1 MKIKEL
7 STNER
12 PRERMLSRGAGSLS
26 NAELIA
32 ILLRT
37 GTKGESALEM
47 GQRLLSLSNGSLSE
61 LSSIPLGRLRSIN
74 GFGGMKVLPLMAAFE
89 LGRRF
94 VGERNR
100 QAGECISSPKQVY
113 DMLIPEMKGLKREE
127 CWALFLNRA
136 NMVLEMKKLSI
147 GGLCATV
154 FDIKEI
160 MSIALEKKAS
170 GIILSHNHPSGNPRP
185 GIEDT
190 KQTAALKQ
198 AALSFDISL
207 IDHVIVCD
215 DCFYS
220 FADESVYSAVALTIP
235 CGDAP

>member
-1 MKIKEL
+1 
-7 STNER
+7 
-12 PRERMLSRGAGSLS
+12 MLGAFS
-26 NAELIA
+26 EQ
-32 ILLRT
+32 
-37 GTKGESALEM
+37 GEY
-47 GQRLLSLSNGSLSE
+47 G
-61 LSSIPLGRLRSIN
+61 
-74 GFGGMKVLPLMAAFE
+74 
-89 LGRRF
+89 
-94 VGERNR
+94 VGDE
-100 QAGECISSPKQVY
+100 K
-113 DMLIPEMKGLKREE
+113 
-127 CWALFLNRA
+127 
-136 NMVLEMKKLSI
+136 I